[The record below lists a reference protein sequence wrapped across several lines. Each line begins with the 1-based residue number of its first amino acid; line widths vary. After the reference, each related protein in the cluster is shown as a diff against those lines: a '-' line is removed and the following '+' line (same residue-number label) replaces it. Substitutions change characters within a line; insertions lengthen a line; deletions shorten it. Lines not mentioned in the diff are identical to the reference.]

1 MQQDRNTELFMAAFY
16 ADLNVLQKLIG
27 NKVDMQVRIPILSKE
42 LEDYWGNEY
51 VEINVLDILN
61 WAANGFYEYFDED
74 NLCVIHSYADEDQD
88 VRTCINPSEYYSK
101 VLACIVWLCDNF
113 KINNFTIKDYSRYRL
128 LRHVICDDE
137 NWLDADEIK
146 EALEKGYREIDL
158 NLINEAEKGNGITC
172 YSLVQK
178 GADYKIDPV
187 DFTEESAVVDI
198 LGSDMSFHKLEMI
211 SYLSEKEKWDES
223 DAYDMIS
230 SMYQVGVSNYILDIV
245 MMNES

>member
-1 MQQDRNTELFMAAFY
+1 MRHDQNIELFMAAFY

-27 NKVDMQVRIPILSKE
+27 NEFDMQVRIPILSKE

-74 NLCVIHSYADEDQD
+74 NLCVIHSYDDQD

-146 EALEKGYREIDL
+146 EALEKGYREIE
-158 NLINEAEKGNGITC
+158 N
-172 YSLVQK
+172 
-178 GADYKIDPV
+178 
-187 DFTEESAVVDI
+187 
-198 LGSDMSFHKLEMI
+198 LGSQFITISVNLSINFIFSLLPTVEKRNNGNLYFAKMLSF
-211 SYLSEKEKWDES
+211 SLSLSACSVPD
-223 DAYDMIS
+223 
-230 SMYQVGVSNYILDIV
+230 L
-245 MMNES
+245 